1 MKNLSGIA
9 ESTSARMLSP
19 VLSAS
24 IGCSHGYGVLSLKAM
39 VSKCVRCMLEIVHN
53 VSQESLTF
61 EKETRQQWTHETK
74 LWV

>member
-1 MKNLSGIA
+1 LKNLAGIA
-9 ESTSARMLSP
+9 ESPSARMSP

-24 IGCSHGYGVLSLKAM
+24 IACSHEYGVLSLKAM